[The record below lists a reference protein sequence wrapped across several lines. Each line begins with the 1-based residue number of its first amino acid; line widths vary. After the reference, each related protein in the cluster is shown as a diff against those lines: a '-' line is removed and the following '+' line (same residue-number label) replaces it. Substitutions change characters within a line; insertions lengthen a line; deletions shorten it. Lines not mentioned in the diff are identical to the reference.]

1 MSRLEDFKLRL
12 ERATQHLAA
21 AEQAKAAAESL
32 SQGARDLGGGIPGF
46 GGSGNQSA
54 ARKVRSAHDR
64 AYRAHVEAD
73 ERLTRCRARVRFY
86 TARIAELE
94 RVRFTAPDLKGAVAV
109 RSNHGWH
116 RVVRVN
122 VKTVTVPSLV
132 GGSWTDTIPVGNILE
147 ARFA

>member
-1 MSRLEDFKLRL
+1 MNDVEDLKWRL
-12 ERATQHLAA
+12 ERATEYLAA

-32 SQGARDLGGGIPGF
+32 SQGAHDLGGGIPGF

-54 ARKVRSAHDR
+54 ARQVRSAHDR
-64 AYRAHVEAD
+64 AYRAHKDAD
-73 ERLTRCRARVRFY
+73 ERIEKWRHRVRFY

-132 GGSWTDTIPVGNILE
+132 GGAWTDTIPVGSILE
-147 ARFA
+147 VRFA